1 MKLLVIYSSQ
11 TGFTKQYAQW
21 IAEVFAGDTMTI
33 KDANKKKDDFFE
45 QYDALV
51 YGGFAMAG
59 SINKVKWFLEKANR
73 WREKK
78 LAVYCVGASPDGAKD
93 IEIALH
99 NALTDEQREYMKA
112 FYCPGGLNYENM
124 PGPSKLAMRAFA
136 SVMRKKKDKTE
147 DEKVMA
153 EMIQHSYDIHD
164 IKYIKPIVE
173 YLKA

>member
-1 MKLLVIYSSQ
+1 
-11 TGFTKQYAQW
+11 
-21 IAEVFAGDTMTI
+21 
-33 KDANKKKDDFFE
+33 
-45 QYDALV
+45 
-51 YGGFAMAG
+51 MAG
-59 SINKVKWFLEKANR
+59 SINKVKWFLEKSNR
-73 WREKK
+73 WRGKK
-78 LAVYCVGASPDGAKD
+78 LAVYCVGASPDGTKD